1 MSDRS
6 IGEVSSAILD
16 RALSTPVAHRPPCV
30 PLRSARIAAGRPRCV
45 LGPFDLR
52 FEAAEVECVERSG
65 CQIFFPR
72 YELEIAASQP
82 LEPYSPRRPSSQS
95 PFECGGND
103 HLETLT
109 VTPRR
114 TF

>member
-1 MSDRS
+1 LSDRS

-65 CQIFFPR
+65 RQIFFPR
-72 YELEIAASQP
+72 YVEYPFARTHSTAILSRSPLVSSSEL
-82 LEPYSPRRPSSQS
+82 RRPL
-95 PFECGGND
+95 GAM
-103 HLETLT
+103 TY
-109 VTPRR
+109 PR
-114 TF
+114 